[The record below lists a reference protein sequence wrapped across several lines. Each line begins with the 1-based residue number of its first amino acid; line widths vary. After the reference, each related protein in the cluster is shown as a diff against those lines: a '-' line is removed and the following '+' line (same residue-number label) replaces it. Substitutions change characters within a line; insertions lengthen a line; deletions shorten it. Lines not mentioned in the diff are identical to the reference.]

1 MRVVVAAVLI
11 AALAA
16 GCDDNDQKYS
26 RGDVERAFQSQ
37 GFDLTAPLDL
47 SDGPTEL
54 GAYSGGVYRPR
65 TREEFVILVYD
76 HEADADDAFQTLR
89 SQASSATFDVRN
101 ANVVVTSDEGI
112 PAPTRKRIRAALDE
126 LGSSPGTSTVIESGR
141 SASASALRRV
151 IARQP
156 TFKERV
162 AITNALPA
170 WLRRYPVGCVWLEI
184 SVSSNGRYAKAGYG
198 VVNPMKRP
206 CSRYV
211 SNGGWFL
218 KKREKWKVIFNGSDP
233 PPCSLRV
240 PRELTQECLR

>member
-26 RGDVERAFQSQ
+26 RSDVERAFQSQ
-37 GFDLTAPLDL
+37 GFDLTAPLHL

-112 PAPTRKRIRAALDE
+112 PSPTRKRVRAAP
-126 LGSSPGTSTVIESGR
+126 GSSSETSTVSESKR
-141 SASASALRRV
+141 SASVSPPRRAV
-151 IARQP
+151 ARQP
-156 TFKERV
+156 TFKERE
-162 AITNALPA
+162 AITNAMPG

-218 KKREKWKVIFNGSDP
+218 KKQAKWKIIFNGSDP
-233 PPCSLRV
+233 PPCSLKV